1 MINQSTAGGLKGI
14 SRAILTAVIAFIAAI
29 GIFASTA
36 FADLVSQYN
45 VEIIVDNSS
54 VVITTNETEPIE
66 ILSQANITLNESDKL
81 DISGFTSG
89 KGGSIK
95 IDKKNTINIEFD
107 GVISSYGVYAD
118 NVNDAF
124 NEIGLNVSAND
135 KVNYALTDEIKD
147 GMVITIK
154 SAMSVTLN
162 VDGKST
168 KYAIYQ
174 GTVKDLISLA
184 QITLGDDDYTVPAM
198 NEKLQANMSVT
209 VYRVE
214 TKLQTV
220 KEQTN
225 YRTVAE
231 NDDSMTK
238 GTQVVASKGVKGEDE
253 VTYEVKYVN
262 GKEESKTE
270 LIRKTVSKP
279 VDEVVKIG
287 TKKLNGAD
295 VTSNGVTSKNGYTVG
310 QTITGRYTHYCAC
323 ATCNGNSNGITSS
336 GKRISN
342 GMENPYY
349 IACNWLPLGSVIN
362 VDGTNYTV
370 VDRGGSGLSSVGR
383 IDIFTPEGHSACYKY
398 GTGSCTIEI
407 VRLGW

>member
-81 DISGFTSG
+81 DISGFTAG

-124 NEIGLNVSAND
+124 KEIGLNVSAND

-184 QITLGDDDYTVPAM
+184 QITLGESDYTVPAI
-198 NEKLQANMSVT
+198 NENLKANMSVT

-214 TKLQTV
+214 TKIQTV
-220 KEQTN
+220 KEETN

-270 LIRKTVSKP
+270 LTRKTVSKP
-279 VDEVVKIG
+279 VDEVVKRG
-287 TKKLNGAD
+287 TKKSDGAD

-310 QTITGRYTHYCAC
+310 QTISGRYTHYCAC

-336 GKRISN
+336 GRRISN
-342 GMENPYY
+342 GMEDPYY

-383 IDIFTPEGHSACYKY
+383 IDIFTPEGHSACYRY
-398 GTGSCTIEI
+398 GTGSCSIEI

>member
-81 DISGFTSG
+81 DISGFTAG

-124 NEIGLNVSAND
+124 KEIGLNVSAND

-184 QITLGDDDYTVPAM
+184 QITLGESDYTVPAI
-198 NEKLQANMSVT
+198 NENLKANMSVT

-214 TKLQTV
+214 TKIQTV
-220 KEQTN
+220 KEETN

-270 LIRKTVSKP
+270 LTRKTVSKP

-287 TKKLNGAD
+287 TKKSDGAD

-310 QTITGRYTHYCAC
+310 QTISGRYTHYCAC

-336 GKRISN
+336 GRRISN
-342 GMENPYY
+342 GMEDPYY

-383 IDIFTPEGHSACYKY
+383 IDIFTPEGHSACYRY
-398 GTGSCTIEI
+398 GTGSCSIEI